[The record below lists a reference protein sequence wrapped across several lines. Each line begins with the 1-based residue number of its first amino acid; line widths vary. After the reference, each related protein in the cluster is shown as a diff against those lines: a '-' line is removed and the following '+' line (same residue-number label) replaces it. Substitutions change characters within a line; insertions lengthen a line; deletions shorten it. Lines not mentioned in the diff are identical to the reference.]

1 MSHIKD
7 IYERLTGVNLLA
19 EKISTLKENQEKLN
33 RIVYEHEGRLI
44 RIETLVEVAQKQ
56 RLPDRK

>member
-19 EKISTLKENQEKLN
+19 EKIATLKENQEKLN
-33 RIVYEHEGRLI
+33 RIVYDHEGRLI